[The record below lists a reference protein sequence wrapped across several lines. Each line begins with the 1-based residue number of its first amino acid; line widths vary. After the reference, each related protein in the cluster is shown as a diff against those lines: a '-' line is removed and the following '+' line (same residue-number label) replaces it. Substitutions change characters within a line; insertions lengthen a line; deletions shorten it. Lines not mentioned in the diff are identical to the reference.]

1 MLVSK
6 KKFPIYVLQDAADR
20 LFYDEDF
27 RKPVMMDTWWNTE
40 DARWNTEE
48 ISNDTYYA
56 YYPTREPKENRKYT
70 LDDLDP
76 VSKKKP
82 YALFPVI
89 LILICFWVQRIVTI
103 LPIKKE
109 KIGKRLHSFHE
120 QTLLLL
126 PNFSDDEPMENLKG

>member
-1 MLVSK
+1 
-6 KKFPIYVLQDAADR
+6 
-20 LFYDEDF
+20 
-27 RKPVMMDTWWNTE
+27 MDTWWNTE

-109 KIGKRLHSFHE
+109 KDREKT
-120 QTLLLL
+120 TL
-126 PNFSDDEPMENLKG
+126 FSRTDLITSTKFL